1 MQHQKAFITAPAG
14 TFFIAKGGKINIKNY
29 LQYYL
34 FNFIYRLEEINWLW
48 LAGIGAIVFVVVFAL
63 CLLAKC
69 RFSMFTRHAKR
80 KLHHGGAA
88 AAAARKK
95 SVKKSAEINTE
106 EKGEVKENASAASKD
121 DVLPVGKR
129 EYTLNVIDAALGLAA
144 ESFNIAGKEKQFQTF
159 TLQDSIG
166 EPAPFF
172 LKISYYEE
180 NYKKSLYQQFYTF

>member
-1 MQHQKAFITAPAG
+1 M
-14 TFFIAKGGKINIKNY
+14 
-29 LQYYL
+29 
-34 FNFIYRLEEINWLW
+34 EEINWLW

-106 EKGEVKENASAASKD
+106 EKREIKENAAAATSKD
-121 DVLPVGKR
+121 DVLPGGKR

-159 TLQDSIG
+159 TSQDSIG
-166 EPAPFF
+166 KPARSFNFPNMRRNIHKYVPVPVV
-172 LKISYYEE
+172 LHMC
-180 NYKKSLYQQFYTF
+180 

>member
-1 MQHQKAFITAPAG
+1 MWVYQLNRKLLTI
-14 TFFIAKGGKINIKNY
+14 
-29 LQYYL
+29 LSL
-34 FNFIYRLEEINWLW
+34 NFINRLEEINWLW

-95 SVKKSAEINTE
+95 SVKKTAEINTE
-106 EKGEVKENASAASKD
+106 EKGEVKEKDAEAASKD

-144 ESFNIAGKEKQFQTF
+144 ESFNITGKEKQFQTF
-159 TLQDSIG
+159 TSQDSIG
-166 EPAPFF
+166 KPRLVVSIIF
-172 LKISYYEE
+172 L
-180 NYKKSLYQQFYTF
+180 L